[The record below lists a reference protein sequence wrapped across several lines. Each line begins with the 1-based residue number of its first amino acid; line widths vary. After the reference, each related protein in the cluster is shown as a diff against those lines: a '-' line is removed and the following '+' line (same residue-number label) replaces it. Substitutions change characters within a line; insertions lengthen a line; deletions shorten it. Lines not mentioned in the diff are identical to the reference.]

1 MNASVTLP
9 FIPVCCVC
17 GLAREAND
25 SPGLKPECWSDF
37 DEYLNRHGLRGTEYK
52 LTHAY
57 CPVCVNQFIP
67 AKRKVPREQVEA
79 PVETSPQMSDSA
91 TLILQ
96 TVRQR
101 KRCELDALVRFCP
114 QLTWNQIFLEVDR
127 LSRSGHLR
135 LSLSGRP
142 GAYEVTLPVDQDAVE
157 RFVSTDE
164 STTSDIGK
172 VRPSMGGIYH
182 NKHKRRSRHHAAS
195 V

>member
-17 GLAREAND
+17 GLAREASD
-25 SPGLKPECWSDF
+25 SPGLKSECWSDF

-91 TLILQ
+91 TLI
-96 TVRQR
+96 V
-101 KRCELDALVRFCP
+101 CNGE
-114 QLTWNQIFLEVDR
+114 
-127 LSRSGHLR
+127 
-135 LSLSGRP
+135 
-142 GAYEVTLPVDQDAVE
+142 
-157 RFVSTDE
+157 
-164 STTSDIGK
+164 
-172 VRPSMGGIYH
+172 
-182 NKHKRRSRHHAAS
+182 RRSCAAIATRRRCCAS
-195 V
+195 